1 MEAHVFN
8 YSIREEAQE
17 CFQVLVQLEHHSMNV
32 STNNYMAWPRRI
44 KIRVLLGGVSQ
55 ACNPSIWET
64 NEETQILVQP
74 GQDSENL
81 FKKTKSQII
90 LEPQTRVS

>member
-1 MEAHVFN
+1 MEAHVCN
-8 YSIREEAQE
+8 YGIWENAQE
-17 CFQVLVQLEHHSMNV
+17 CFQVLVQLEHHSTNV
-32 STNNYMAWPRRI
+32 STNNSMAWPQRI
-44 KIRVLLGGVSQ
+44 KIRVLLGGVSR

-64 NEETQILVQP
+64 DEETQFLVQP